1 MTDLDIKSFLGG
13 TLLAGAAGY
22 AAYKL
27 MNVTPPPL
35 TFPLDHILSVD
46 QQTPETLEQIF
57 LLADKMR
64 DIVAS
69 PLGKSDCLNGKVLAN
84 VFYEPS
90 TRTSC
95 SFQAAMLRLG
105 GQVIP
110 VNESSSSAKKGET
123 LGDTV
128 RCLECYCDVM
138 VLRHP
143 VKGSADEAA
152 AVASIPILNAGDGV
166 GEHPTQALL
175 DIYTIRH
182 ELLAHNMKLDGK
194 VVAMVGDLKNG
205 RTVHSLSKLL
215 ARHFDV
221 ELHFVSPESLKMP
234 AELVEECRKAGA
246 TVKEFTTLDESVAVC
261 DVMYVTRV
269 QKERFATAEEYDAV
283 KDVYCITSKTMKPAK
298 PTMVLLHPLPRVGE
312 IKEEVD
318 SDPRAAYFRQMKNG
332 MYVRMA
338 LLALLLKA
346 PV

>member
-1 MTDLDIKSFLGG
+1 MKSFVGG
-13 TLLAGAAGY
+13 GLACAAGY
-22 AAYKL
+22 AAYQMVNSK
-27 MNVTPPPL
+27 PPPL
-35 TFPLDHILSVD
+35 EFPLNHILSVD
-46 QQTPETLEQIF
+46 QQTSATLEQIF

-69 PLGKSDCLNGKVLAN
+69 PAGKSDCLQGKVLAN

-105 GQVIP
+105 GTVIP
-110 VNESSSSAKKGET
+110 VNESSSSVKKGET

-143 VKGSADEAA
+143 VKGSANEAA
-152 AVASIPILNAGDGV
+152 SVASIPILNAGDGV

-182 ELLAHNMKLDGK
+182 ELLAHNMSLDGK
-194 VVAMVGDLKNG
+194 IVAMVGDLKNG

-215 ARHFDV
+215 ARHFNV
-221 ELHFVSPESLKMP
+221 ELHFITPDALKMP
-234 AELVEECRKAGA
+234 RDLVEECRKAGA
-246 TVKEFTTLDESVAVC
+246 TVKEFSTLDESAAVC

-269 QKERFATAEEYDAV
+269 QKERFSTVEEYDAV
-283 KDVYCITSKTMKPAK
+283 KNVYCITKQTLQPAK
-298 PTMVLLHPLPRVGE
+298 KTMVLLHPLPRVGE

-346 PV
+346 PL